1 MDVVMMQYSLLDRRP
16 EEEVLD
22 LLDKNEIS
30 VITRGTLAK
39 GMLIDKPGEDY
50 LGYSYE
56 EVLKMKEA
64 VNKTGSPIKASVDYV
79 LQHPAVAS
87 AVLGIRTESQLK
99 DILNTRTETV
109 SDTDLRQLSEI
120 LAPNFYEKHR

>member
-22 LLDKNEIS
+22 LLAENDIS

-50 LGYSYE
+50 LGYTADQ
-56 EVLKMKEA
+56 VDKMKEV
-64 VNKTGSPIKASVDYV
+64 VNQTGSSIKACTDYV

-87 AVLGIRTESQLK
+87 AVLGIRTSSQLS
-99 DILNTRTETV
+99 DILNTENDTIPDTEISRL
-109 SDTDLRQLSEI
+109 SDTLE
-120 LAPNFYEKHR
+120 PNFYEKHR